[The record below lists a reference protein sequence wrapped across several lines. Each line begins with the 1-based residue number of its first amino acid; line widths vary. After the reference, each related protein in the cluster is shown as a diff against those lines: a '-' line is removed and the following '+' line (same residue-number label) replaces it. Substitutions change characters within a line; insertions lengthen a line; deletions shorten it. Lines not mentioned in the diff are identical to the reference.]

1 MRVLELGL
9 ICAALLAGPGAS
21 EPGEDKPVKLD
32 VKPQEQSIR
41 KGGEAKLQ
49 VTLRNAKNQ
58 PVKASKDLSVQV
70 ESKSPS
76 GKVARTQVTFKA
88 GETEK
93 EVRLPAEETG
103 ITEIRAMQRE
113 MLDGGTFVS
122 VKPTAS
128 KSLEQSQQPTQKTG
142 ARGAKSGREAPE
154 RATKPEPDSSRNDRQ
169 RLFRRPL
176 YVLSSF
182 RGIFSS
188 ESAEAADDSE
198 YQDTPPSPKKPLLT
212 LRYSPQRRL
221 HADSADA
228 ATIQAFLLGE
238 SGGADADIS
247 LRLFASAGRLDPQK
261 LVIRKKDDKG
271 SSILTSDQIGTA
283 TVECMASHPA
293 VEFYGGRE
301 LKIAFGPPIS
311 ELSLEASPR
320 IVSLAEG
327 ADLIVKLLNHKRQS
341 EPTDEPRQVSLA
353 IKSGRGEVDPKDFA
367 IATGQSSRRVP
378 FYPTWR
384 GEVHLA
390 ASANNLADADAFLQ
404 VVLPISLLIA
414 AGLGGIAGGAV
425 AMWTGT
431 KTRPVRVLIG
441 LICGFVL
448 YWAFVFGVLTT
459 LPRGVVLNPL
469 SAFALSALGGWL
481 GSEVFT
487 RLVKL
492 LGIAV

>member
-1 MRVLELGL
+1 MMRVLELGL
-9 ICAALLAGPGAS
+9 ICAALLAGLGAS

-88 GETEK
+88 GEAEK
-93 EVRLPAEETG
+93 EVRLPTEETG

-113 MLDGGTFVS
+113 MLDGGTFVN

-128 KSLEQSQQPTQKTG
+128 KKSEEPTQKTRG
-142 ARGAKSGREAPE
+142 RGAKSGPEAPE
-154 RATKPEPDSSRNDRQ
+154 GTIKPEPDSSRNDPQ
-169 RLFRRPL
+169 RLFPRPL

-367 IATGQSSRRVP
+367 IATGQSSRRVR

-441 LICGFVL
+441 LISGFVL

-487 RLVKL
+487 RLVKP
-492 LGIAV
+492 LGIGV